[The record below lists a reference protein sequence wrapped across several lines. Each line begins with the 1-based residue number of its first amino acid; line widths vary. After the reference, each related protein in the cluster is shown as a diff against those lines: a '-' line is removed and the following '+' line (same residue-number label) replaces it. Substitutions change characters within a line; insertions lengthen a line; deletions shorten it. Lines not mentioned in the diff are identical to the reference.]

1 MVPPRPWYRDLLL
14 VLITSAGYLLPLGA
28 LVVSMGSAFLLHRR
42 GNAVAAL
49 SSLLGL
55 IALLAALLAVAKL
68 YQHVRANGVARLR
81 VAYDLLVLAWFPAW
95 GLIVNH
101 ILSGTCVRDGCGV
114 DLSRPFAEPWV
125 VAPALLHVVTS
136 LAYTLSR
143 RRPERLRPAVETA
156 VLAAIV
162 SGVVLHVALAF
173 QLGATFMLMGVVLAP
188 IALPVVSP
196 LLTIVLHAAELRD
209 RLRRR
214 GAEEVAVTTETVG
227 AGAYRV
233 AEVAGQPDPAP
244 LMSRVW
250 LHRALA
256 WSPALLGGY
265 AVLTALMTQRAMAGA
280 LAFTQTCEH
289 TFSRLPLQHI
299 PGNCHYLCT
308 VAARGHGWLVR
319 PERLGVRGGETIVVN
334 RQLAVANAFEDLLHT
349 RWPRFGRWCRAVYDR
364 LGLPVS
370 RVIRWRVVADVIY
383 LAMKPAEWAFYGVLL
398 ALDPG
403 DPEARIDRM
412 YRR

>member
-1 MVPPRPWYRDLLL
+1 MVPARPWYRDLLL
-14 VLITSAGYLLPLGA
+14 VLITAAGYLLPLGA
-28 LVVSMGSAFLLHRR
+28 LVVSTGGALFGRL
-42 GNAVAAL
+42 GTAGAAL

-55 IALLAALLAVAKL
+55 AALLAAVFAVAKL
-68 YQHVRANGVARLR
+68 YQHVRAHGVARLR
-81 VAYDLLVLAWFPAW
+81 VAYEVLLLGWFPAW
-95 GLIVNH
+95 GLGVNH
-101 ILSGTCVRDGCGV
+101 ILSGTCVRDGCGME
-114 DLSRPFAEPWV
+114 LSRPFAEPWV
-125 VAPALLHVVTS
+125 VAPAALHVVTA
-136 LAYTLSR
+136 LAYALSR

-156 VLAAIV
+156 VLAAMV
-162 SGVVLHVALAF
+162 TGAVLHVALAI
-173 QLGATFMLMGVVLAP
+173 QLGATFMLMGVLLAP

-196 LLTIVLHAAELRD
+196 VLTMALHAVELRD

-214 GAEEVAVTTETVG
+214 GAEETAVPTELVG

-233 AEVAGQPDPAP
+233 GEVAGHADPAP
-244 LMSRVW
+244 SMSRAW
-250 LHRALA
+250 LLRALA
-256 WSPALLGGY
+256 ASPALLGGY
-265 AVLTALMTQRAMAGA
+265 AVLSALAAHRAAAGV

-289 TFSRLPLQHI
+289 TFSRLPIQHI

-349 RWPRFGRWCRAVYDR
+349 RWPAFGRWCRAVYDR

-370 RVIRWRVVADVIY
+370 RVIRWRLVADAIY

-398 ALDPG
+398 TLDPG

>member
-1 MVPPRPWYRDLLL
+1 MVPARPWYRDLFL
-14 VLITSAGYLLPLGA
+14 VLITAAGYLLPLGA
-28 LVVSMGSAFLLHRR
+28 LVVTTGGALFGRL
-42 GNAVAAL
+42 GTVGAVL
-49 SSLLGL
+49 SSLFGL
-55 IALLAALLAVAKL
+55 AALLAALFAVAKL

-81 VAYDLLVLAWFPAW
+81 VAYEVLLLGWFPAW
-95 GLIVNH
+95 GLGVNH
-101 ILSGTCVRDGCGV
+101 ILSGTCVRDGCGME
-114 DLSRPFAEPWV
+114 LSRPFAEPWV
-125 VAPALLHVVTS
+125 VAPAALHVATA
-136 LAYTLSR
+136 LAFALSR
-143 RRPERLRPAVETA
+143 RRPERLRPALETA
-156 VLAAIV
+156 VLAAMV
-162 SGVVLHVALAF
+162 TGAVLHLALAI
-173 QLGATFMLMGVVLAP
+173 QLGAGFVLMGVVLAP

-196 LLTIVLHAAELRD
+196 LLTIVLHATELRD

-214 GAEEVAVTTETVG
+214 GAEETAVPAELVG

-233 AEVAGQPDPAP
+233 GEVAGQPDPAP
-244 LMSRVW
+244 SMSRAW
-250 LHRALA
+250 LLRALA
-256 WSPALLGGY
+256 ASPALLGGY
-265 AVLTALMTQRAMAGA
+265 AVFSALVAHRAAAGV

-289 TFSRLPLQHI
+289 TFSQLPIRHI

-370 RVIRWRVVADVIY
+370 RVIRWRLVADAIY

>member
-1 MVPPRPWYRDLLL
+1 MVPARPWYRDLLL
-14 VLITSAGYLLPLGA
+14 VLITAAGYLLPLGA
-28 LVVSMGSAFLLHRR
+28 LVVSTGSAFFNRLGR
-42 GNAVAAL
+42 GGAAL

-55 IALLAALLAVAKL
+55 VALLAALFAVAKL

-81 VAYDLLVLAWFPAW
+81 VAYEVLLLVWFPAW
-95 GLIVNH
+95 GLGVNH
-101 ILSGTCVRDGCGV
+101 ILSGTCVRDGCGME
-114 DLSRPFAEPWV
+114 LSRPFAEPWV
-125 VAPALLHVVTS
+125 IAPALLHVVTA
-136 LAYTLSR
+136 LAYALSR
-143 RRPERLRPAVETA
+143 RRPARLRPAVETA
-156 VLAAIV
+156 VLAAMV
-162 SGVVLHVALAF
+162 TGVVLHVALAI
-173 QLGATFMLMGVVLAP
+173 QLGATFILMGVVLAP

-196 LLTIVLHAAELRD
+196 LLTIALLAVELRD

-214 GAEEVAVTTETVG
+214 GAEETAVPTELVG

-233 AEVAGQPDPAP
+233 GEVAGQPDPAP
-244 LMSRVW
+244 SMSRAW
-250 LHRALA
+250 LLRALA
-256 WSPALLGGY
+256 ASPALLGGY
-265 AVLTALMTQRAMAGA
+265 AVLTALVTHRAAAGV

-289 TFSRLPLQHI
+289 TFSRLPIQHV

-334 RQLAVANAFEDLLHT
+334 RQLAVANAFEDLLHA
-349 RWPRFGRWCRAVYDR
+349 RWPRFGRLCRAVYDR

-370 RVIRWRVVADVIY
+370 RVIRWRLVADAIY